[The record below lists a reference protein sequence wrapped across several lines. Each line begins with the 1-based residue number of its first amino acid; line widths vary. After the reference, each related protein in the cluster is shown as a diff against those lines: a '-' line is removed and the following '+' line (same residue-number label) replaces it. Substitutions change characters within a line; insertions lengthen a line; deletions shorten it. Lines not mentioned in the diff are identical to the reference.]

1 MAAEA
6 AYLAVA
12 RFQRPHGLKGE
23 VTVHVLTNT
32 PDDVFVPGRVLTP
45 LDETGRPA
53 APPFVVE
60 RGRAYH
66 RRWLLKFE
74 GVDDR
79 TAAERIGPVLWGVEA
94 EVLAQPARNELYEH
108 EIEGVAVLAHGE
120 RVGTA
125 ERLVEVPGGRLLV
138 MRVDGRQVLVPFRA
152 PIVAG
157 VDRERREI
165 TLDPPDGLLE
175 L

>member
-1 MAAEA
+1 MAADA

-23 VTVHVLTNT
+23 VTVHVLTDA

-45 LDETGRPA
+45 VDETGRPA
-53 APPFVVE
+53 GPPFVVE
-60 RGRAYH
+60 RARGYH

-79 TAAERIGPVLWGVEA
+79 TAAERIGPMLWGVEA
-94 EVLAQPARNELYEH
+94 ETLAAPARDELYEH
-108 EIEGVAVLAHGE
+108 EVAGVAVLAHGGQ
-120 RVGTA
+120 VGTA
-125 ERLVEVPGGRLLV
+125 ERLVEVPGGRILV
-138 MRVDGRQVLVPFRA
+138 MRVDGREVLVPFRA
-152 PIVAG
+152 PIVTG

-165 TLDPPDGLLE
+165 TIDPPDGLLE